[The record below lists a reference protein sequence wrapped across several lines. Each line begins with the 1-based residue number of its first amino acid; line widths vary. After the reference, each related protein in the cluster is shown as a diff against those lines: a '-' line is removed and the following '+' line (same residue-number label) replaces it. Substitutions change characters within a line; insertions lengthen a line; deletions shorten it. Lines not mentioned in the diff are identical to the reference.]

1 MTQYSL
7 RKVLLRWLLASFGV
21 CIVVLLPIAYS
32 VLNNR
37 ADAAYDQAL
46 TDGALALVPYLTVV
60 EQRAHFDFPQAAE
73 KYLRSDRFDKIY
85 YLVQGPQ
92 RQFIAGDRE
101 LASVERRDLRDLR
114 DLHRPNTEP
123 LLYDA
128 LFHGKPIRVS
138 TIQLIADQERYTFSM
153 AETTHKR
160 EQIAVGLRIAL
171 FVPVLIL
178 VLVIAITI
186 WFAVRQAIAPID
198 TIRASLQNMQ
208 DRNLAPL
215 DENLAPLEIRPLVHE
230 FNALLNRLDASSEAQ
245 QRFVANAAHQ
255 LRTPLAGVRTQ
266 LELMNAESEAEVR
279 VKRVEQSIV
288 AISRLGHLINQ
299 LLTLLSAAPG
309 AREVFQ
315 RAHVDIANIIRDR
328 SSEWVRWALPRN
340 IDLGFELQS
349 VRLMGDG
356 LMIGEMI
363 ANLVD
368 NAIRFTPN
376 EGVVTV
382 RCVVCEGQAVIEV
395 EDNGPG
401 IPVAE
406 RERVFER
413 FFRLPGTEAQGSGL
427 GLAIVAEVAKGMG
440 GNVKILAGTNEVG
453 CLVQI
458 HLPLGR

>member
-1 MTQYSL
+1 MSRYSL

-32 VLNNR
+32 VLNR
-37 ADAAYDQAL
+37 HAEAAYDQAL
-46 TDGALALVPYLTVV
+46 TDGTLALVPYLAINQGQARF
-60 EQRAHFDFPQAAE
+60 EFPAAAE

-85 YLVQGPQ
+85 FLVQGP
-92 RQFIAGDRE
+92 RHQFIAGDRE
-101 LASVERRDLRDLR
+101 LAQIERRDLRTT
-114 DLHRPNTEP
+114 DLHTTHTDPF
-123 LLYDA
+123 LYDA
-128 LFHGKPIRVS
+128 QFHGKAIRVS
-138 TIQLIADQERYTFSM
+138 TIQLIAQQERYTFTM
-153 AETTHKR
+153 AETTNKR

-171 FVPVLIL
+171 LVPVLIL

-208 DRNLAPL
+208 DRDLRAL
-215 DENLAPLEIRPLVHE
+215 DENHAPLEIRPLVHE
-230 FNALLNRLDASSEAQ
+230 FNALLKRLEAASEAQ

-266 LELMNAESEAEVR
+266 LELIDAETEPQVR
-279 VKRVEQSIV
+279 AKRVEQSIAAV
-288 AISRLGHLINQ
+288 SRLGHLINQ

-315 RAHVDIANIIRDR
+315 GAQVDIANIIRDR
-328 SSEWVRWALPRN
+328 SSEWVRLASPRN

-349 VRLMGDG
+349 VRLVGDG

-368 NAIRFTPN
+368 NAIRFTPDD
-376 EGVVTV
+376 GVVTV
-382 RCVVCEGQAVIEV
+382 RCGTQAEHALIEV

-401 IPVAE
+401 IPLAE

-413 FFRLPGTEAQGSGL
+413 FFRLPGTKAQGSGL

-440 GNVKILAGTNEVG
+440 GSVKLLGGANGAG

-458 HLPLGR
+458 QLPLGR